1 MTAVRLFTD
10 DQVKE
15 IVALH
20 KQGKAIVYIAE
31 RYGHRATVRKIVAG
45 TAYRD
50 VTHNERRRTCICP
63 SCVNRARDE
72 ANFDAARAATI
83 DVPCSI
89 CGRGVTWKVSDVLA
103 KHGEVACDECGG
115 HL

>member
-1 MTAVRLFTD
+1 MTQNRLFTF

-20 KQGKAIVYIAE
+20 NQGKAISFIAE
-31 RYGHRATVRKIVAG
+31 RYGHRSTVRSIVAG

-50 VTHNERRRTCICP
+50 YTHNEKRGRCVCP

-89 CGRGVTWKVSDVLA
+89 CGRVVSRKVSVVLA
-103 KHGEVACDECGG
+103 KHGEVACGECGG